1 MVVCTRTTA
10 TCRYRI
16 TVLTRLYAVCIVP
29 PVHRMYPD
37 HQSVPYHG
45 ATPYLP
51 FHQHPLRV
59 LAPRLK
65 PPHPQAGP
73 GPGPP
78 KLPAGD
84 QLLQG
89 RDGGLG
95 LDRLAADGGVAI
107 GGRELVLQRHG
118 QWVGLGAK
126 VSAVGVHAPLPVTVR
141 VAHVL

>member
-16 TVLTRLYAVCIVP
+16 TVLIRLYAVCIVP
-29 PVHRMYPD
+29 PVRMYPD
-37 HQSVPYHG
+37 HQSVP
-45 ATPYLP
+45 

-59 LAPRLK
+59 VAPRLNPP

-126 VSAVGVHAPLPVTVR
+126 VSAVGVQAPLPVAMR